1 MKKRKLKLTREEI
14 AFALKRGAY
23 WDTHS
28 LADVWDKT
36 KPVKMDVAIEDSYL
50 LIPVNSRLAKNL
62 DKLAGKKRQSVE
74 EWLNR
79 AVEKELAT
87 ASR

>member
-1 MKKRKLKLTREEI
+1 MKKRKVELTKGEI
-14 AFALKRGAY
+14 AFALKEGEY
-23 WDTHS
+23 WDSHS
-28 LADVWDKT
+28 VADVWDQT
-36 KPVKMDVAIEDSYL
+36 KPVAMEFEAIESCIV
-50 LIPVNSRLAKNL
+50 IPVNSRLAKNL
-62 DKLAGKKRQSVE
+62 DKLASKKRQSVE